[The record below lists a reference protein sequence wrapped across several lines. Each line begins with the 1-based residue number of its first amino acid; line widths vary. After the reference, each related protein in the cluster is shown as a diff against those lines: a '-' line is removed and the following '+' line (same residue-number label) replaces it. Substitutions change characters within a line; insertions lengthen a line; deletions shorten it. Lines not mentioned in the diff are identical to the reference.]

1 MSLNHLL
8 PLSAL
13 HAAAPGVLDV
23 VFRPDG
29 DFKGAPPW
37 AGPMTSLAD
46 TARHGWLVWRGA
58 LHVSVATADGHWSST
73 VEQWRERWALDLRI
87 PTVAARLAGLCA
99 RALGCPADAAFM
111 SDTGTPEQGF
121 VAFRAEWALIGGR
134 RWIWSRGTGAE
145 LSERPAGVCLPPRC
159 DAASGLAAL
168 TLTLAPKIA
177 ALKK

>member
-46 TARHGWLVWRGA
+46 PARHGWLVWRGA

-87 PTVAARLAGLCA
+87 PTVAARLAGLCL
-99 RALGCPADAAFM
+99 RVVEGDRVIFDGPAPVYAGEFLRGAMCSSAAGGL
-111 SDTGTPEQGF
+111 DH
-121 VAFRAEWALIGGR
+121 VLAAE
-134 RWIWSRGTGAE
+134 
-145 LSERPAGVCLPPRC
+145 
-159 DAASGLAAL
+159 LAAL
-168 TLTLAPKIA
+168 TLALAPKIA
-177 ALKK
+177 ALKS

>member
-1 MSLNHLL
+1 MTPHLL

-46 TARHGWLVWRGA
+46 TSRHGWLVWRGA

-73 VEQWRERWALDLRI
+73 VEQWRERWALDLRL
-87 PTVAARLAGLCA
+87 PTVAARLAGLCR
-99 RALGCPADAAFM
+99 RALEGSQERGAIRLADACLSAAYLGM
-111 SDTGTPEQGF
+111 PEQL
-121 VAFRAEWALIGGR
+121 AER
-134 RWIWSRGTGAE
+134 
-145 LSERPAGVCLPPRC
+145 
-159 DAASGLAAL
+159 LAAL
-168 TLTLAPKIA
+168 TLALAPKIA
-177 ALKK
+177 ALKS

>member
-1 MSLNHLL
+1 MTPHLL

-99 RALGCPADAAFM
+99 RAMGGAGDGWRVIRRRGVWVLGRYHSPGMAQTYHWTLAGWQGHNGVNLTLTD
-111 SDTGTPEQGF
+111 DDTPES
-121 VAFRAEWALIGGR
+121 V
-134 RWIWSRGTGAE
+134 
-145 LSERPAGVCLPPRC
+145 
-159 DAASGLAAL
+159 LAKL
-168 TLTLAPKIA
+168 TLTLAPQVA
-177 ALKK
+177 ALKS